1 MKASSLTLFEH
12 ARRQK
17 LKAEGFDKIA
27 QLLDWHAPE
36 PERRVKQ
43 VVDQTLRQCAA
54 VGPPPDYYRDGNQ
67 QDFRP

>member
-1 MKASSLTLFEH
+1 MSKLTLFEH

-17 LKAEGFDKIA
+17 LKAEGFDQIA
-27 QLLDWHAPE
+27 RLLHWQSPE

-43 VVDQTLRQCAA
+43 VVDQILRQCAA
-54 VGPPPDYYRDGNQ
+54 QGPPPAYYRDGNQ